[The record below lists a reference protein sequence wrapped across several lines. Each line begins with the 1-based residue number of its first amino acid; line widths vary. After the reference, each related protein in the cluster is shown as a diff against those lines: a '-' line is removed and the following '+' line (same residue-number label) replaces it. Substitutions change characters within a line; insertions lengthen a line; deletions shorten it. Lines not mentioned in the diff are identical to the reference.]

1 MKTIDCNN
9 IVGVKIWEN
18 EDKYHQITFGVLE
31 NNNSKKVI
39 EFKTLEDVDKLIKTL
54 KQFKKDYTEI
64 VNNGH
69 LQS

>member
-1 MKTIDCNN
+1 MKTIDSDK
-9 IVGVKIWEN
+9 IVGVKIWKN
-18 EDKYHQITFGVLE
+18 EDEYHQITFGILE

-39 EFKTLEDVDKLIKTL
+39 EFKTLEDVDKLIKAL

-69 LQS
+69 L

>member
-1 MKTIDCNN
+1 MKTIDCNK
-9 IVGVKIWEN
+9 IVGMKIWEN
-18 EDKYHQITFGVLE
+18 EDDYTQIIFGTPE
-31 NNNSKKVI
+31 NNNSNKVI

-69 LQS
+69 L